1 LGHLGEAAMPAMHFV
16 NPGGSRLW
24 LPVLLSLHNISGGCG
39 SDGASSRDD
48 AARYAYSY
56 MEKSGCFIPFGVAS
70 SLCDLGSPAVLVESD
85 PVSLDDD
92 MAGGHHSLLGHLVL
106 HVYIGEFGVPI
117 VAALKLYVASLEAFS
132 LRWEPAS
139 SCKLG
144 VSLFRGRRFEW
155 WLRLSATKTTGRPFQ
170 GLGCN
175 FLFYQCCLCKGVC
188 VIHVMNK

>member
-1 LGHLGEAAMPAMHFV
+1 MA
-16 NPGGSRLW
+16 RL
-24 LPVLLSLHNISGGCG
+24 PEMVLRGMLTPIWRNRVVLSL
-39 SDGASSRDD
+39 
-48 AARYAYSY
+48 
-56 MEKSGCFIPFGVAS
+56 FGVAS
-70 SLCDLGSPAVLVESD
+70 SSCDLGSPAVLVVSD

-92 MAGGHHSLLGHLVL
+92 VAGGHHSLLGRTVL
-106 HVYIGEFGVPI
+106 HVYIGEFG
-117 VAALKLYVASLEAFS
+117 AALKLYVASLEASS